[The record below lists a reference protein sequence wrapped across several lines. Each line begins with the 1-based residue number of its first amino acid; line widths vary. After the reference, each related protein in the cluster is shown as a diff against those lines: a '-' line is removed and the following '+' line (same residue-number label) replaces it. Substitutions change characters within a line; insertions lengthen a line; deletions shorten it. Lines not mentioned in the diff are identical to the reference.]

1 MIAEVRICKLVPSQ
15 HAMVGDHLLSLHR
28 SDRYL
33 RFLGYVNDDLVI
45 AYSETMFGKGAIVL
59 GAFTDGVLC
68 AVGELRCPG
77 TPWSSEGE
85 VAITVEQPFQSQ

>member
-15 HAMVGDHLLSLHR
+15 HAMVRDHLLSLHR

-59 GAFTDGVLC
+59 GAFTDGVL
-68 AVGELRCPG
+68 RRRR
-77 TPWSSEGE
+77 
-85 VAITVEQPFQSQ
+85 VALSRHAMEFRRRGRDNG